1 MTEKRQLWVNLMV
14 FLSLM
19 FLPFQAVSA
28 QEDPFQVF
36 FTPDPAYIDINASTT
51 TVVTVDLANAVD
63 IWSFDVIILYDVNVA
78 SITTYTI
85 TNRFG
90 SLYCAKQINDP
101 GYFRAS
107 CASMGVPVNGD
118 GNLFTLTFEGLS
130 LGQTALTFDRAN
142 FGNTDSV
149 RVPVVSDN
157 GQLSIVDLGNLLY
170 LPLIANMQAQGKLD
184 RSGVSLS
191 LARGAAHW
199 LSYEGL
205 STNIAGDNLL
215 IDDVAADTYL
225 VTVSHE
231 GCLSASGTITIPSDA
246 ASYSLPALVLRSG
259 NAQDA
264 DEIIDVHDLA
274 IVYGAYGDFE
284 NYPDGDVNFDGLI
297 DARDLALVAGN
308 FGLTSAAA
316 YADWLPEG

>member
-28 QEDPFQVF
+28 QADLFQVF
-36 FTPDPAYIDINASTT
+36 FSPDPAYIYIDEGNTK
-51 TVVTVDLANAVD
+51 VVTVDLANAVN
-63 IWSFDVIILYDVNVA
+63 IWSFNVIITYDPAIAN
-78 SITTYTI
+78 ITDYTI
-85 TNRFG
+85 TDLFGARF
-90 SLYCAKQINDP
+90 CAKEENLP
-101 GYFRAS
+101 GYFRVS
-107 CASMGVPVNGD
+107 CTSLQDSVNGD
-118 GNLFTLTFEGLS
+118 IELFTLTFEGVS
-130 LGQTALTFDRAN
+130 LGQTTLTFDTTSFRN
-142 FGNTDSV
+142 KDIV
-149 RVPVVSDN
+149 LVPVVANN
-157 GQLSIVDLGNLLY
+157 GQLNVVDLSNLLY

-191 LARGAAHW
+191 LAPGAAYG
-199 LSYEGL
+199 LNYEGY
-205 STNIAGDNLL
+205 STNNTGNNLL
-215 IDDVAADTYL
+215 IESVGVDTYL

-231 GCLSASGTITIPSDA
+231 GCLSASGTITIPSSA

-259 NAQDA
+259 NAQDG
-264 DEIIDVHDLA
+264 DEIIDVYDLA

-284 NYPDGDVNFDGLI
+284 ANPDGDVNFDGLI